1 MQYFVFVFNKH
12 ICYTTE
18 FKLYGL
24 ISSSNTIDPTKY
36 QQQNYTSCVL
46 FKSICCS
53 AVIVIQR
60 IEL

>member
-24 ISSSNTIDPTKY
+24 ISTAHTRIICRSDIKISNRTKQLAY
-36 QQQNYTSCVL
+36 
-46 FKSICCS
+46 F
-53 AVIVIQR
+53 
-60 IEL
+60 